1 MSTNY
6 PQREGLPVIDT
17 AAECTREAFP
27 GDDLVLGV
35 EPATLENLVE
45 VARHR
50 RRVRLTPE
58 LEAHCAKSRDWLDDV
73 IERMKAGES
82 VEAIYSVN
90 TGFGSLAGRRAFPS
104 ADDAAELS
112 RRLILADA
120 SGVGRI
126 VDEEVVRAT
135 MFIRIVSLTQG
146 YSAIQW
152 ALVEGL
158 VEMLNADVWPAVPE
172 YGSLGASGDLIPLAH
187 IALVLTTAPD
197 GTDEPEN
204 SGEAIVDGT
213 IVTGHEAMATAG
225 LRRIPVGAKD
235 GLALLNGT
243 SFSLAQTA
251 LAAWDVEGALRTA
264 EVTASLSIESLLGF
278 GDAFIAELHAARGQA
293 GQIAVAARMREFMHD
308 SRLVTG
314 DRDHDP
320 QRQPPQDAY
329 SLRCV
334 PQVFGPILDTLEF
347 TRGIIEREIN
357 AATDNPLVFPDLER
371 NLKAVSGG
379 NFHAEYVAFA
389 ADFLSIAATEIGNI
403 TERRIFRLD
412 DGALNRGLP
421 DMLVDSEMVGL
432 DCGFMLPQYLA
443 ATLVSDCKTLAHPD
457 SVDSIPTSANQED
470 HVSMA
475 NNAGRH
481 LRQIVANVE
490 VVVGVELLMAVQ
502 ALELRVQIGRPDGT
516 PVSEGEISSVGRR
529 VAAMLRST
537 PDTQGKPIVH
547 LSRDVVLYPQ
557 VRTAAGLVGQR
568 AVIKAATGE
577 VGPVRDRG

>member
-1 MSTNY
+1 M
-6 PQREGLPVIDT
+6 IDT
-17 AAECTREAFP
+17 AAECTREEFP
-27 GDDLVLGV
+27 GEDLVIGV
-35 EPATLENLVE
+35 EPATLDNLIE
-45 VARHR
+45 VARFR
-50 RRVRLTPE
+50 RRIRLAPE
-58 LEAHCAKSRDWLDDV
+58 LEAHCAKSRDWLDSV
-73 IERMKAGES
+73 VERMKAGEP

-90 TGFGSLAGRRAFPS
+90 TGFGSLAGRRAFP
-104 ADDAAELS
+104 AAGDAAELS

-135 MFIRIVSLTQG
+135 IFSRIVSLTQG

-158 VEMLNADVWPAVPE
+158 VKMLNADVWPAVPE

-197 GTDEPEN
+197 GSDEPEN
-204 SGEAIVDGT
+204 SGEAILDGDL
-213 IVTGHEAMATAG
+213 VTGHEAMTAAD

-251 LAAWDVEGALRTA
+251 LAAWDVEGALKTA
-264 EVTASLSIESLLGF
+264 EVTACLSIESLLGF
-278 GDAFIAELHAARGQA
+278 GDAYIAELHEARGQK
-293 GQIAVAARMREFMHD
+293 GQIAVAARMRELMRD
-308 SRLVTG
+308 SQLVTG

-320 QRQPPQDAY
+320 ERQPPQDAY

-357 AATDNPLVFPDLER
+357 AATDNPLVFPDLDR
-371 NLKAVSGG
+371 DLKAVSGG
-379 NFHAEYVAFA
+379 NFHAEYIAFA

-412 DGALNRGLP
+412 DGNLNRGLP
-421 DMLVDSEMVGL
+421 DMLVDSEQVGL

-443 ATLVSDCKTLAHPD
+443 AALVSDCKTLAHPD

-481 LRQIVANVE
+481 LRQIVTNVE

-502 ALELRVQIGRPDGT
+502 ALELRVQVGRPEGT
-516 PVSEGEISSVGRR
+516 AVSEDEISTAARR
-529 VAAMLRST
+529 VMAMLRMT
-537 PDTQGKPIVH
+537 PDTQGKPIAH
-547 LSRDVVLYPQ
+547 LTRDVVLYPQ
-557 VRTAAGLVGQR
+557 VRTAAELVKQR
-568 AVIKAATGE
+568 AVVNAAMGA
-577 VGPVRDRG
+577 

>member
-1 MSTNY
+1 M
-6 PQREGLPVIDT
+6 IDT
-17 AAECTREAFP
+17 AAECTREEFP
-27 GDDLVLGV
+27 GDDLVLGAA
-35 EPATLENLVE
+35 PAMLENLVE
-45 VARHR
+45 VARLR

-73 IERMKAGES
+73 IERMKAGEP

-90 TGFGSLAGRRAFPS
+90 TGFGSLSGRQAFPS

-146 YSAIQW
+146 HSAIQW

-197 GTDEPEN
+197 GSEAPGN
-204 SGEAIVDGT
+204 SGKAILDGD
-213 IVTGHEAMATAG
+213 IVSGHEAMAAAG
-225 LRRIPVGAKD
+225 MRRIPVGAKD

-251 LAAWDVEGALRTA
+251 LAAWDVDGALKTA
-264 EVTASLSIESLLGF
+264 EVTACLSIESLLGF
-278 GDAFIAELHAARGQA
+278 GDAFIAELHEARGQN
-293 GQIAVAARMREFMHD
+293 GQIAVAARMRELMAD

-334 PQVFGPILDTLEF
+334 PQVFGPILDTLDF
-347 TRGIIEREIN
+347 TRSIIEREIN

-371 NLKAVSGG
+371 DLKAVSGG

-412 DGALNRGLP
+412 DGTLNRGLP
-421 DMLVDSEMVGL
+421 DMLVDSEQVGL

-443 ATLVSDCKTLAHPD
+443 AALVSDCKTLAHPD

-502 ALELRVQIGRPDGT
+502 ALELRVQAGRPGGT
-516 PVSEGEISSVGRR
+516 PVSEDEISTAGRR
-529 VAAMLRST
+529 VAAMLRAT
-537 PDTQGKPIVH
+537 PDTQGKSIAH

-557 VRTAAGLVGQR
+557 VRTAAGLVRQR
-568 AVIKAATGE
+568 AVIDVAAGA
-577 VGPVRDRG
+577 RGLRGRG

>member
-1 MSTNY
+1 
-6 PQREGLPVIDT
+6 VIDT
-17 AAECTREAFP
+17 AAACTREEFA
-27 GDDLVLGV
+27 GEDLVLGV
-35 EPATLENLVE
+35 EPASLEQLID
-45 VARHR
+45 VARFR
-50 RRVRLTPE
+50 RRIRLAPE
-58 LEAHCAKSRDWLDDV
+58 VESHCAKSREWLDDV
-73 IERMKAGES
+73 IARMRAGEP

-90 TGFGSLAGRRAFPS
+90 TGFGSLAGRQAFSS

-126 VDEEVVRAT
+126 VDEEIVRAT

-158 VEMLNADVWPAVPE
+158 VAMLNADVWPAVPE

-197 GTDEPEN
+197 GSDEPKN
-204 SGEAIVDGT
+204 SGEAVFDGRIVSGY
-213 IVTGHEAMATAG
+213 EAMAAA
-225 LRRIPVGAKD
+225 RIPRIPVGAKD

-251 LAAWDVEGALRTA
+251 LAVWDVQGALHTA
-264 EVTASLSIESLLGF
+264 EVTACLSIEALLGF
-278 GDAFIAELHAARGQA
+278 GDAFIAELHEARGQK
-293 GQIAVAARMREFMHD
+293 GQIQVAERMRKYMSD
-308 SRLVTG
+308 SQLPSG
-314 DRDHDP
+314 DRDNDP

-334 PQVFGPILDTLEF
+334 PQVFGPIADTLDF
-347 TRGIIEREIN
+347 AFGIIEREIN
-357 AATDNPLVFPDLER
+357 AATDNPLVFPDLSR

-412 DGALNRGLP
+412 DGTLNRGLP
-421 DMLVDSEMVGL
+421 DMLVDSEQVGL

-443 ATLVSDCKTLAHPD
+443 AALVSDCKTLAHPD

-490 VVVGVELLMAVQ
+490 VVVGVELLMSVQ
-502 ALELRVQIGRPDGT
+502 ALELRVQAGRPDGN
-516 PVSEGEISSVGRR
+516 PVSESDLSTTARKVS
-529 VAAMLRST
+529 AMLRST
-537 PDTQGKPIVH
+537 SDEQGEAIAH
-547 LSRDVVLYPQ
+547 LTRDVVLYPQ
-557 VRTAAGLVGQR
+557 VRTAASLVKRR
-568 AVIKAATGE
+568 AVLSAA
-577 VGPVRDRG
+577 RS

>member
-1 MSTNY
+1 M
-6 PQREGLPVIDT
+6 IDT
-17 AAECTREAFP
+17 AAACTREEFP
-27 GDDLVLGV
+27 GEDLVLGL
-35 EPATLENLVE
+35 EPATLEQLID
-45 VARHR
+45 VARFR
-50 RRVRLTPE
+50 RRIRLAPE
-58 LEAHCAKSRDWLDDV
+58 VEGHCAKSREWLDDV
-73 IERMKAGES
+73 IARMRAGEP

-90 TGFGSLAGRRAFPS
+90 TGFGSLAGRQAFPS

-158 VEMLNADVWPAVPE
+158 VTMLNSDVWPAVPE

-197 GTDEPEN
+197 GSDEPEN
-204 SGEAIVDGT
+204 SGEAILDGR
-213 IVTGHEAMATAG
+213 VVSGHEAMAAAG
-225 LRRIPVGAKD
+225 LKRIPVGAKD

-251 LAAWDVEGALRTA
+251 LAAWDVQGALHTA
-264 EVTASLSIESLLGF
+264 EVTACLSIEALLGF
-278 GDAFIAELHAARGQA
+278 GDAFIAELHKARGQK
-293 GQIAVAARMREFMHD
+293 GQIQVAERMREYMSD
-308 SRLVTG
+308 SQLTTG
-314 DRDHDP
+314 DRDNDP

-334 PQVFGPILDTLEF
+334 PQVFGPIADTLDF
-347 TRGIIEREIN
+347 AFGIIEREIN
-357 AATDNPLVFPDLER
+357 AATDNPLVFPDLDR
-371 NLKAVSGG
+371 DLKAVSGG

-412 DGALNRGLP
+412 DGTLNRGLP
-421 DMLVDSEMVGL
+421 DMLVDSDQVGL

-443 ATLVSDCKTLAHPD
+443 AALVSDCKTLAHPD

-490 VVVGVELLMAVQ
+490 VVVGVELLMSVQ
-502 ALELRVQIGRPDGT
+502 ALELRVQAGRPDGT
-516 PVSEGEISSVGRR
+516 VVSESDLSTTAQKVSS
-529 VAAMLRST
+529 MLRST
-537 PDTQGKPIVH
+537 SDEQGKKIAH
-547 LSRDVVLYPQ
+547 LTRDVVLYPQ
-557 VRTAAGLVGQR
+557 VRTAASLVKQR
-568 AVIKAATGE
+568 AVLSAA
-577 VGPVRDRG
+577 RS

>member
-1 MSTNY
+1 M
-6 PQREGLPVIDT
+6 IDT
-17 AAECTREAFP
+17 AAACTREAFT
-27 GDDLVLGV
+27 GEDLVIGTQ
-35 EPATLENLVE
+35 PATLDDLLD
-45 VARHR
+45 VARFR
-50 RRVRLTPE
+50 RRISLAPE
-58 LEAHCAKSRDWLDDV
+58 LQAHCGKSRAWLDDV
-73 IERMKAGES
+73 IARMRAGEN

-120 SGVGRI
+120 AGIGRI

-146 YSAIQW
+146 HSAISW

-158 VEMLNADVWPAVPE
+158 VAMLNADVWPAVPE

-197 GTDEPEN
+197 GSDEPEN
-204 SGEAIVDGT
+204 SGEAVLDGK
-213 IVTGHEAMATAG
+213 IVTGHQAMQAAG
-225 LRRIPVGAKD
+225 LSRIPVGAKD

-251 LAAWDVEGALRTA
+251 LAAWDVQGALHTA
-264 EVTASLSIESLLGF
+264 EVTACLSIEALLGF
-278 GDAFIAELHAARGQA
+278 GDAFIAELHEARGQA
-293 GQIAVAARMREFMHD
+293 GQIAVAARMREYMHD
-308 SRLVTG
+308 SQLVTG
-314 DRDHDP
+314 DRDNDP
-320 QRQPPQDAY
+320 ERQPPQDAY

-334 PQVFGPILDTLEF
+334 PQVFGPIADTLDF
-347 TRGIIEREIN
+347 AFGIIEREIN
-357 AATDNPLVFPDLER
+357 AATDNPLVFPDLNR
-371 NLKAVSGG
+371 DLKAVSGG

-403 TERRIFRLD
+403 TERRLFRLD
-412 DGALNRGLP
+412 DGTLNRGLP
-421 DMLVDSEMVGL
+421 DMLVDSEQVGL

-443 ATLVSDCKTLAHPD
+443 AALVSDCKTLAHPD

-490 VVVGVELLMAVQ
+490 VVVGIELLMAVQ
-502 ALELRVQIGRPDGT
+502 ALELRVQAGRPDGT
-516 PVSEGEISSVGRR
+516 AVSEAELSSAAREVS
-529 VAAMLRST
+529 AMLRST
-537 PDTQGKPIVH
+537 PDTQGKPIAH

-557 VRTAAGLVGQR
+557 VRTAAELVTQR
-568 AVIKAATGE
+568 AVIAAAKVAEQQG
-577 VGPVRDRG
+577 